1 MQNIIIADSDMG
13 SVESGTKTVAVR
25 VGYCSVEP
33 GPLEVRS
40 ASGCWPTAKVDVV
53 SVQRKAIS
61 DLSAD
66 ELNQSGFS
74 TVDAMVRLFLP
85 AHPCLSTNSDVTVIG
100 WKAA

>member
-1 MQNIIIADSDMG
+1 ME
-13 SVESGTKTVAVR
+13 SVESGAKTIAVR

-33 GPLEVRS
+33 GPLEIRS
-40 ASGCWPTAKVDVV
+40 ASGFWSTTKVDVV

-61 DLSAD
+61 DLSD
-66 ELNQSGFS
+66 EELNQSGVS